1 MLSKEKRNKASV
13 IVKEIGKEEIKIK
26 IKTKDGK

>member
-26 IKTKDGK
+26 TKDGK